1 MKDERKRK
9 RFMECLSDFMSDSEN
24 LTQEELL
31 SEMEEEG
38 IDTVRLESRVAEIV
52 RKGSAERRLAWLS
65 RAREKREE
73 IEKILESKEFT
84 KGAQSLKNRVK
95 EILKGSYGQAA
106 LSYAEAYFRKKES
119 FSEKDL
125 EGLIEDLEH
134 LDLLEGLS
142 KKED

>member
-1 MKDERKRK
+1 MNNEKNRK
-9 RFMECLSDFMSDSEN
+9 RFMECLSDFMSDPEN
-24 LTQEELL
+24 LTEEELL
-31 SEMEEEG
+31 AELEEGG
-38 IDTVRLESRVAEIV
+38 IDTGRLESRVVEIV

-65 RAREKREE
+65 KARERREE
-73 IEKILESKEFT
+73 IEKILASSQIT
-84 KGAQSLKNRVK
+84 KGTQDLKKKIK

-125 EGLIEDLEH
+125 ESLIEDLEH
-134 LDLLEGLS
+134 LNLLEGLS